1 MFDLWKVLVPILIT
15 DVLNPVLFGFMVY
28 TAGTH
33 RPKTNSIA
41 VLVGH
46 TTAYLCGGIVLAL
59 GFERIAHRLA
69 NPKFID
75 FIIELIVGLILICIA
90 IPSRKKPKKRGEEKS
105 IGLSPLKAFGWGG
118 IINFIGLPFAIP
130 YFAVINQI
138 LKADFTAPKSILMLV
153 IYNLLY
159 ALPFTIVPILIAAIG
174 KESRPILSKINSII
188 DKISGFLMPILLVL
202 VGVALLADSIFYF
215 INGRSLF

>member
-75 FIIELIVGLILICIA
+75 FIIELIVGLILIWTGYRYNVRPGA
-90 IPSRKKPKKRGEEKS
+90 QGAPAAEGVG
-105 IGLSPLKAFGWGG
+105 GLA
-118 IINFIGLPFAIP
+118 A
-130 YFAVINQI
+130 A
-138 LKADFTAPKSILMLV
+138 AD
-153 IYNLLY
+153 
-159 ALPFTIVPILIAAIG
+159 
-174 KESRPILSKINSII
+174 
-188 DKISGFLMPILLVL
+188 
-202 VGVALLADSIFYF
+202 
-215 INGRSLF
+215 

>member
-1 MFDLWKVLVPILIT
+1 
-15 DVLNPVLFGFMVY
+15 
-28 TAGTH
+28 
-33 RPKTNSIA
+33 
-41 VLVGH
+41 
-46 TTAYLCGGIVLAL
+46 
-59 GFERIAHRLA
+59 
-69 NPKFID
+69 
-75 FIIELIVGLILICIA
+75 
-90 IPSRKKPKKRGEEKS
+90 
-105 IGLSPLKAFGWGG
+105 
-118 IINFIGLPFAIP
+118 
-130 YFAVINQI
+130 
-138 LKADFTAPKSILMLV
+138 MLV